1 MEMVA
6 AMDNEIL
13 VMISLIEEE
22 YPREDR
28 NTPMKMRNLIKKEFD
43 MDISPT
49 TIQSI
54 VGIDEDYERE
64 NKRIEYG

>member
-64 NKRIEYG
+64 NRRIEYG